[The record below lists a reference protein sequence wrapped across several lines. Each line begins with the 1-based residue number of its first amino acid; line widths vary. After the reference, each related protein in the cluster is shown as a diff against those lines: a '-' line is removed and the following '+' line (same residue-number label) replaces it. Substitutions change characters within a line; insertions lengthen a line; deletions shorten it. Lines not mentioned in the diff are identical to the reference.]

1 MAYFDYSLRSGGIL
15 EKTKSETRRGIE
27 PHEPVCAMFMAY
39 KCRVRS
45 AGGQPSLNGHSPL
58 INPHDFHASTTGT
71 VHIKGDTPCYA
82 LPGTWYTP
90 SRCCSATINSRV
102 QLKRAT
108 STRLPPLIP

>member
-1 MAYFDYSLRSGGIL
+1 MAYFDYSLRSDGIL

-45 AGGQPSLNGHSPL
+45 AGGQPSLNGHSTL

-82 LPGTWYTP
+82 LPGIHLVG
-90 SRCCSATINSRV
+90 AV
-102 QLKRAT
+102 QLLLIVEYNLKG
-108 STRLPPLIP
+108 RLQHACPP